1 MQKPPRRI
9 LLLHPNFPAQFR
21 HLAKALAERPNYQVV
36 FGTACEEGE
45 IPGIHKAIYKPA
57 REVSLDIHPYVKPL
71 EQAVLE
77 GQAAYRIA
85 HTLQAE
91 GFIPD
96 VIYGHSGWG
105 PTLFMKDLF
114 PQAKLFCYFEWFY
127 QAHGSNCDFDP
138 NDPLNADDEAR
149 IRIRN
154 AAILLDLYACDQGL
168 SPTAWQRQQFPA
180 EFHPKLQVRHDGVDT
195 NFFRPN
201 PGAKLVLPRID
212 LDLSHVEALITYVA
226 RGMEPYRGFPQFIEA
241 IALVQQQHPHCHVVI
256 VGEDRV
262 AYGSPR
268 PDGKTYKQHMLE
280 TVPLDLTRVHF
291 TGNIPYS
298 EHLQVLQA
306 SSVHVYLTYPF
317 VLSWSFME
325 ALSTGC
331 LIVASDTPPVREV
344 LEDGVNGLFVD
355 FFSPQSIAERIIEA
369 LDHLP
374 QMTNLRTQA
383 RQTILERYDLNQ
395 LLPEHI
401 KWLNSEL

>member
-1 MQKPPRRI
+1 M
-9 LLLHPNFPAQFR
+9 
-21 HLAKALAERPNYQVV
+21 

-344 LEDGVNGLFVD
+344 LEDGINGLFVD

-374 QMTNLRTQA
+374 QMANLRTQA